1 MLTDVQPRD
10 TTLFDS
16 DPAYNDMASVF
27 APVASTGT
35 NHRRHLAPPPPD
47 RASRGAVASIFALV
61 AMLAGLV
68 GLVASRYVMTP
79 QLATTPATTPR
90 PVPLPVPLPVPMP
103 VRAEPQPAPPTPSR
117 RTTASPPIR
126 LALSHPPVLPPITPR
141 KTPRVMTPTPAAS
154 ALAAAPR
161 SQRTPHLTGA
171 ALARALAQDVID
183 TRKLND
189 GILRNGAAARATV
202 PSSDDTR

>member
-35 NHRRHLAPPPPD
+35 NHRRHLALPLPD

-61 AMLAGLV
+61 AMLAGLG

-79 QLATTPATTPR
+79 QLATTPAATPK
-90 PVPLPVPLPVPMP
+90 PVSLPLPVSMP
-103 VRAEPQPAPPTPSR
+103 VRAEPQPVPPTLSN

-141 KTPRVMTPTPAAS
+141 KTPRVVTPTPAAP
-154 ALAAAPR
+154 ALATAPR

-202 PSSDDTR
+202 PSLDDTP